1 MQQRSPARF
10 LAPLAL
16 ISATIAVY
24 VLVQSGTDS
33 TPASSTQP
41 VATTTKTQPASKRAA
56 KKLPKTYTVK
66 SGDTLSGIA
75 EKSKVPMAQILE
87 LNNVDATS
95 LDVGRKLKLRK

>member
-1 MQQRSPARF
+1 MQHRSPARF

-16 ISATIAVY
+16 ITATIAVY
-24 VLVQSGTDS
+24 VLVQSGSDA

-41 VATTTKTQPASKRAA
+41 VATTTRTPPASKPAG

-75 EKSKVPMAQILE
+75 VKSRVPMAQILE
-87 LNNVDATS
+87 LNKVDANS
-95 LDVGRKLKLRK
+95 LGVGRELKLRK